1 MSNPH
6 ALRPAVTPVDAAP
19 AVTPVDAAP
28 AGPAT
33 DDTRD
38 RRHLRRLVVLRW
50 IALATMAGAIATV
63 QFAFEIDLP
72 MTPLTVVVLAA
83 VGLNGFTRWRISRPW
98 PVRPRE
104 VLAQLL
110 ADTGFLAGVLYFTG
124 GWSNPFVSLF
134 LLPLVIAATVMP
146 PRHAWT
152 MAAVTFVCYTLLGF
166 FHVPL
171 PHAHHGNDDGFGL
184 HVLGMWVSFVLSAGV
199 IAWFVV
205 RMSGSLRER
214 DSELAAARER
224 VLRDQHVLALGTL
237 AAGAAHQLGTPLGTM
252 AVLLRDLEHDFRNDP
267 DLGAELRRVREQVDQ
282 CKSIISDLVAAAGQT
297 RGEGGRTEDIDTFLA
312 ATVESWRRQRPGI
325 PLTLHLDGSRP
336 PPRIL
341 AERTLGHT
349 LVTLLNNAADA
360 SGEGIEMQGSWTAD
374 QLTVEIRDRGAG
386 LEPATLSRV
395 GRLPITT
402 KPDGHGVGLLIA
414 NAALERFGG
423 RVTLTNRADRG
434 ACTRIELPLGAL
446 AA

>member
-1 MSNPH
+1 MILP
-6 ALRPAVTPVDAAP
+6 RPASPPIATAPDVDP
-19 AVTPVDAAP
+19 
-28 AGPAT
+28 
-33 DDTRD
+33 D
-38 RRHLRRLVVLRW
+38 RRHLRRLVTLRW

-63 QFAFEIDLP
+63 RFALDIDLP
-72 MTPLTVVVLAA
+72 VAPLTAVVLAA
-83 VGLNGFTRWRISRPW
+83 AALNGFTRWRISRPW

-110 ADTGFLAGVLYFTG
+110 ADTGFLAAVLYFTG

-146 PRHAWT
+146 ARHAWM

-171 PHAHHGNDDGFGL
+171 PHMHHGDDGGFGL

-205 RMSGSLRER
+205 RMAGSLRER
-214 DSELAAARER
+214 DRELAAARER
-224 VLRDQHVLALGTL
+224 ALRDQHVLALGTL
-237 AAGAAHQLGTPLGTM
+237 AAGAAHQLGTPLATM
-252 AVLLRDLEHDFRNDP
+252 AVMLRELEHEFRNDP
-267 DLGAELRRVREQVDQ
+267 ELGSELRGMRQQVDQ
-282 CKSIISDLVAAAGQT
+282 CKSIISDLVAAAGRT
-297 RGEGGRTEDIDTFLA
+297 RGEGGHAEAIDIFLST
-312 ATVESWRRQRPGI
+312 TVDNWRLQRPGI
-325 PLTLHLDGSRP
+325 ALSLRLEGSTP

-360 SGEGIEMQGSWTAD
+360 SGEDLEMQGHWTPE
-374 QLTVEIRDRGAG
+374 QLTVEIRDRGDG
-386 LEPATLSRV
+386 LAPATLSQV
-395 GRLPITT
+395 GRIPVTT
-402 KPDGHGVGLLIA
+402 KSEGHGVGLLIA

-434 ACTRIELPLGAL
+434 TCTRIELPLTGL

>member
-1 MSNPH
+1 MTSSH
-6 ALRPAVTPVDAAP
+6 LRLP
-19 AVTPVDAAP
+19 
-28 AGPAT
+28 PAT
-33 DDTRD
+33 PPPGAVSDDNPD
-38 RRHLRRLVVLRW
+38 RRHLRRLVALRW
-50 IALATMAGAIATV
+50 IALATMATAIAIV

-72 MTPLTVVVLAA
+72 ITPLTGVVLAA
-83 VGLNGFTRWRISRPW
+83 VALNGFTQWRISRPW
-98 PVRPRE
+98 PVHPRE

-110 ADTGFLAGVLYFTG
+110 ADTGFLAAVLYFTG

-146 PRHAWT
+146 PRHAWA

-171 PHAHHGNDDGFGL
+171 PHMHHGSDDGFGL

-205 RMSGSLRER
+205 RMAGSLRER

-224 VLRDQHVLALGTL
+224 ALRDQHVLALGTL

-267 DLGAELRRVREQVDQ
+267 DLGSELRRVREQVDQ

-297 RGEGGRTEDIDTFLA
+297 RGEDGRAEGIDTFLS
-312 ATVESWRRQRPGI
+312 ATVDSWRLQRPGI
-325 PLTLHLDGSRP
+325 PLSLHLDGPAP

-360 SGEGIEMQGSWTAD
+360 SDEGIEMQGRWTAD

-386 LEPATLSRV
+386 LAPATLSKV

-402 KPDGHGVGLLIA
+402 KADGHGVGLLIA

-434 ACTRIELPLGAL
+434 ACTRIELPLAGL

>member
-1 MSNPH
+1 M
-6 ALRPAVTPVDAAP
+6 VTSRAFRSTGAP
-19 AVTPVDAAP
+19 GEVPT
-28 AGPAT
+28 GRIAT
-33 DDTRD
+33 DDNPD
-38 RRHLRRLVVLRW
+38 RRHLRRLVTLRW

-63 QFAFEIDLP
+63 QFALGIDLP
-72 MTPLTVVVLAA
+72 IAPLTVVVLAA
-83 VGLNGFTRWRISRPW
+83 AALNGFTRWRVSRPW

-110 ADTGFLAGVLYFTG
+110 ADTAFLTAVLYFTG

-146 PRHAWT
+146 ARHAWT

-166 FHVPL
+166 FNVPL
-171 PHAHHGNDDGFGL
+171 PHVHHGEDGGFGL

-205 RMSGSLRER
+205 RMAASLRDR
-214 DSELAAARER
+214 DRELAAARER
-224 VLRDQHVLALGTL
+224 ALRDQHVLALGTL
-237 AAGAAHQLGTPLGTM
+237 AAGAAHQLGTPLATM
-252 AVLLRDLEHDFRNDP
+252 AVMLRELEHEFRNDP
-267 DLGAELRRVREQVDQ
+267 DLGTDLRDVRQQVDQ

-297 RGEGGRTEDIDTFLA
+297 RGEGGRAEAIDTFLST
-312 ATVESWRRQRPGI
+312 TVETWRLQRPGI
-325 PLTLHLDGSRP
+325 ELSLRLDGPTP

-360 SGEGIEMQGSWTAD
+360 SGEDLEMQGYWTTD
-374 QLTVEIRDRGAG
+374 QLTVEIRDRGDG
-386 LEPATLSRV
+386 LAPATLSRV
-395 GRLPITT
+395 GRMPVST
-402 KPDGHGVGLLIA
+402 KPEGHGVGLLIA

-423 RVTLTNRADRG
+423 RVTLTSRTDRG
-434 ACTRIELPLGAL
+434 TCTRIELPLSGL